1 MSDLIHGGDLISA
14 SAQYGIPVEEWLDL
28 STGINPVP
36 YPVPQ
41 VSEHCFQQLPYQS
54 AEFKAA
60 VKSYYG
66 AEGVAANGTQ
76 QIIELLPSVLPSVS
90 QELPILLPDCG
101 YQEHRY
107 SWQQQKRELNYYPAT
122 DQIAS
127 EQRIQQQLNSGS
139 AMHLLLINP
148 NNPTGIRFSPE
159 QIYRWAE
166 QMQQGAYLIV
176 DEAFIDLSPEQSVL
190 SDYDRF
196 EQLGNI
202 LVLRSF
208 GKFFGLAGIRLG
220 FAFANQQILQK
231 LQTEL
236 GPWAVNGPAQAVAIA
251 ALNDVKWQA
260 EARQKIRQN
269 AQATLEL
276 WQPLFRK
283 LELGK
288 LGFGKL
294 DAELLSSD
302 DLFLTAKLDAEKAK
316 QIYQFLAE
324 QGILI
329 RLVLDEEFNCD
340 LSGDKAQSDSKN
352 CLLRSGL
359 VDTQNADQCQKLKR
373 VISELLLTLE

>member
-14 SAQYGIPVEEWLDL
+14 SAQYGIPVEDWLDL

-41 VSEHCFQQLPYQS
+41 ISEGWFQQLPYQS

-60 VKSYYG
+60 VNSYYG

-122 DQIAS
+122 DQKAAERRIQ
-127 EQRIQQQLNSGS
+127 EGIQQQLDTGS

-148 NNPTGIRFSPE
+148 NNPTGLKFTPE
-159 QIYRWAE
+159 QIYCWAE
-166 QMQQGAYLIV
+166 RMQQGAYLIV
-176 DEAFIDLSPEQSVL
+176 DEAFIDLSPEQSIL

-196 EQLGNI
+196 QQLGNI
-202 LVLRSF
+202 IVLRSF
-208 GKFFGLAGIRLG
+208 GKLFGLAGVRLG
-220 FAFANQQILQK
+220 FAFANPQLQQQ
-231 LQTEL
+231 LQTKL
-236 GPWAVNGPAQAVAIA
+236 GPWVVNGPAQALAIA
-251 ALNDVKWQA
+251 ALNDGDWHTQTRSDIAK
-260 EARQKIRQN
+260 N
-269 AQATLEL
+269 AQATREL
-276 WQPLFRK
+276 WQPLM
-283 LELGK
+283 GK
-288 LGFGKL
+288 LNAQLLYSEGLFISLKL
-294 DAELLSSD
+294 PL
-302 DLFLTAKLDAEKAK
+302 
-316 QIYQFLAE
+316 E
-324 QGILI
+324 QGRHIYRFFAERGVLI
-329 RLVLDEEFNCD
+329 RLVQGEEFNPLPLD
-340 LSGDKAQSDSKN
+340 ENNQPMVTN

-359 VDTQNADQCQKLKR
+359 VNAKNAAQCEQLQG

>member
-14 SAQYGIPVEEWLDL
+14 SSQYGIPVEEWLDL

-36 YPVPQ
+36 YPVPDI
-41 VSEHCFQQLPYQS
+41 SEHWFQQLPYQS

-60 VKSYYG
+60 VKNYYG

-76 QIIELLPSVLPSVS
+76 QLIELLPSVLPSVS

-127 EQRIQQQLNSGS
+127 EKRIEQQLNSGS

-148 NNPTGIRFSPE
+148 NNPTGLKFTPE
-159 QIYRWAE
+159 QIYSWAG

-190 SDYDRF
+190 SDYDRLQ
-196 EQLGNI
+196 QLGNI
-202 LVLRSF
+202 IVLRSF
-208 GKFFGLAGIRLG
+208 GKFFGLAGVRLG
-220 FAFANQQILQK
+220 FAFSNPKLQHK
-231 LQTEL
+231 LQTKL
-236 GPWAVNGPAQAVAIA
+236 GPWVVNGPAQALAIA
-251 ALNDVKWQA
+251 ALNDGDWQTQTRSSIA
-260 EARQKIRQN
+260 KN
-269 AQATLEL
+269 AQATREL
-276 WQPLFRK
+276 WQPLM
-283 LELGK
+283 GK
-288 LGFGKL
+288 LNAQLLYSEGLFISLKL
-294 DAELLSSD
+294 PL
-302 DLFLTAKLDAEKAK
+302 
-316 QIYQFLAE
+316 E
-324 QGILI
+324 QGRYIYRFFAERGVLI
-329 RLVLDEEFNCD
+329 RLVQGEELNT
-340 LSGDKAQSDSKN
+340 LPLAENNQPMVTN

-359 VDTQNADQCQKLKR
+359 VNAKNAAQCEQLQG

>member
-36 YPVPQ
+36 YSVPEI
-41 VSEHCFQQLPYQS
+41 SEHWFQQLPYQS
-54 AEFKAA
+54 AEFKEA

-76 QIIELLPSVLPSVS
+76 QIIELLPSVLP
-90 QELPILLPDCG
+90 ELPILLPDCG

-107 SWQQQKRELNYYPAT
+107 SWQQQERELNYYPAT
-122 DQIAS
+122 DQEAA
-127 EQRIQQQLNSGS
+127 EKRILQQLNSGS

-148 NNPTGIRFSPE
+148 NNPTGLKFSPE
-159 QIYRWAE
+159 QIYHWAE

-220 FAFANQQILQK
+220 FAFANQQILQQ

-251 ALNDVKWQA
+251 ALNDAKWQA
-260 EARQKIRQN
+260 EARQQISQN
-269 AQATLEL
+269 AQAALEL
-276 WQPLFRK
+276 WQPLLTKLEFRK
-283 LELGK
+283 I
-288 LGFGKL
+288 
-294 DAELLSSD
+294 DAELLSFD
-302 DLFLTAKLDAEKAK
+302 GLFLTAKLDTQKAK
-316 QIYQFLAE
+316 HIYQFLAE

-359 VDTQNADQCQKLKR
+359 VDAQNADQCQKLKR

>member
-41 VSEHCFQQLPYQS
+41 ISEHCFQQLPYQS

-60 VKSYYG
+60 VRSYYG

-76 QIIELLPSVLPSVS
+76 QIIELLPAVLPSVS

-107 SWQQQKRELNYYPAT
+107 SWQQHGRAINYYPAT
-122 DQIAS
+122 DQKAA
-127 EQRIQQQLNSGS
+127 EQRIEEQLNSGS

-148 NNPTGIRFSPE
+148 NNPTGLKFTPE
-159 QIYRWAE
+159 QTYRWAE

-176 DEAFIDLSPEQSVL
+176 DEAFIDLSPEQSAL

-196 EQLGNI
+196 KQLGNI

-220 FAFANQQILQK
+220 FAFANPQILQQ

-251 ALNDVKWQA
+251 ALNDAKWQA
-260 EARQKIRQN
+260 EARQKICQN
-269 AQATLEL
+269 AQATREL

-283 LELGK
+283 L
-288 LGFGKL
+288 
-294 DAELLSSD
+294 DAELLSCD
-302 DLFLTAKLDAEKAK
+302 GLFLTAKLDAEKAK
-316 QIYQFLAE
+316 QIYKFLAE

-340 LSGDKAQSDSKN
+340 LSVDKAQSDSKN

-359 VDTQNADQCQKLKR
+359 VDTQNADQCEKLKR

>member
-1 MSDLIHGGDLISA
+1 LSDLIHGGDLISA
-14 SAQYGIPVEEWLDL
+14 SAQYGIPVEQWLDL

-36 YPVPQ
+36 YPVPEI
-41 VSEHCFQQLPYQS
+41 SEHCFQQLPYQS
-54 AEFKAA
+54 VEFKAA

-107 SWQQQKRELNYYPAT
+107 SWQLQKRGLNYYPAN
-122 DQIAS
+122 DQKAS
-127 EQRIQQQLNSGS
+127 EQRIEEQLNSGS

-159 QIYRWAE
+159 QIYCWAE
-166 QMQQGAYLIV
+166 QMQKGAYLIV

-196 EQLGNI
+196 QQLGNI

-220 FAFANQQILQK
+220 FVFANQQLQQK
-231 LQTEL
+231 LQTQL
-236 GPWAVNGPAQAVAIA
+236 GPWAVNGPAQAVATA
-251 ALNDVKWQA
+251 ALNDDKWHA
-260 EARQKIRQN
+260 EARQKISQN

-276 WQPLFRK
+276 WQPLLNK
-283 LELGK
+283 LN
-288 LGFGKL
+288 
-294 DAELLSSD
+294 AEVLSSD
-302 DLFLTAKLDAEKAK
+302 GLFLTAKLNAEKAK
-316 QIYQFLAE
+316 QVYQFLAE
-324 QGILI
+324 QGTLI

-340 LSGDKAQSDSKN
+340 LSTDKAQHDSKN

-359 VDTQNADQCQKLKR
+359 VDTQNADQCQILKR
-373 VISELLLTLE
+373 VVSELLLTLE

>member
-1 MSDLIHGGDLISA
+1 LSDLIHGGDLISA

-36 YPVPQ
+36 YPVPDI
-41 VSEHCFQQLPYQS
+41 SEHWFQQLPYQS

-60 VKSYYG
+60 VKNYYG

-76 QIIELLPSVLPSVS
+76 QLIELLPSVLQSVS

-122 DQIAS
+122 DQKAAEHCIQ
-127 EQRIQQQLNSGS
+127 EGIQQQLNSGS

-148 NNPTGIRFSPE
+148 NNPTGLKFSPE
-159 QIYRWAE
+159 QIYNWAE
-166 QMQQGAYLIV
+166 QMQEGAYLIV

-196 EQLGNI
+196 EQIGNI

-208 GKFFGLAGIRLG
+208 GKFFGLAGVRLG
-220 FAFANQQILQK
+220 FAFANPQILQK

-251 ALNDVKWQA
+251 ALNDAQWQA
-260 EARQKIRQN
+260 EARQKISQN

-276 WQPLFRK
+276 WQPLLTKLKLRK
-283 LELGK
+283 I
-288 LGFGKL
+288 

-302 DLFLTAKLDAEKAK
+302 GLFLTAKINAEKAK

-324 QGILI
+324 QGVLI

-340 LSGDKAQSDSKN
+340 LSADKAQSDSKN